1 MRVRESN
8 IPVNGSLLME
18 EARLIAERL
27 GEQGFKGTKGW
38 LAKWKKRHKI
48 AQMNIAGEEGDVS
61 EETAESWQE
70 RVKEI
75 TRGYAPRDIWKQN
88 ETGCF

>member
-1 MRVRESN
+1 
-8 IPVNGSLLME
+8 ME

-27 GEQGFKGTKGW
+27 GEQGFKGTKGTKGW